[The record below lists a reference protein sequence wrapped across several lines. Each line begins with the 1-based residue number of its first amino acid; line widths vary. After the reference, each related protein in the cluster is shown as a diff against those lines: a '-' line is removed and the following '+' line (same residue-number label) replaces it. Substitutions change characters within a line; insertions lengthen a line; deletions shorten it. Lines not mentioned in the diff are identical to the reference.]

1 MADKKGKSVGV
12 KRTLTKREQEEMK
25 KKVSFCQQNVFDR
38 VNKHSALEMVSADCG
53 ALHMTC
59 RRKNRYQISGNIL
72 LISSLALV

>member
-38 VNKHSALEMVSADCG
+38 VNKHSACEMVGAHCG
-53 ALHMTC
+53 VQKKTL
-59 RRKNRYQISGNIL
+59 YQISCNVL
-72 LISSLALV
+72 LIIFFDLVQL

>member
-38 VNKHSALEMVSADCG
+38 VNKHSACEMVSADCG
-53 ALHMTC
+53 VQKKTF
-59 RRKNRYQISGNIL
+59 ISN
-72 LISSLALV
+72 